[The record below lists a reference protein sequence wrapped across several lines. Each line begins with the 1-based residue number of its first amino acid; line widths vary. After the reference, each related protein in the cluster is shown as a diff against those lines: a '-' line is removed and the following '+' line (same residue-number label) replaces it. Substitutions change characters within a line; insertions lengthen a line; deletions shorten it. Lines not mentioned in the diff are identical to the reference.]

1 MLFEFQPISPLKIA
15 PGCQSWRYKPPDFT
29 FTDSFIPFRAVV
41 FCRTLFFPGSE
52 QTMIIFASLETL
64 HAETVAC
71 CYLHAFWAFLLWKSN
86 VTIFTWSQF
95 TKCTAPPLPGVTSTW
110 ISFMLR
116 LGWGW
121 GGRWWLIIYHQKVI
135 ISPKSVPL
143 LAVGGGTAFWEHLA
157 VETNPKTFILCGMQ
171 DAAAAGLLYWIHA
184 VTVWSRSFIHQN
196 SPQLITRR

>member
-1 MLFEFQPISPLKIA
+1 MLFEFHWKLHRDARAGDTSRQILLSLTALSPSG
-15 PGCQSWRYKPPDFT
+15 PWF
-29 FTDSFIPFRAVV
+29 FW
-41 FCRTLFFPGSE
+41 RTLFFPGSE

-71 CYLHAFWAFLLWKSN
+71 CYLHAFWAFLLWKSK
-86 VTIFTWSQF
+86 VPIFTWSQF

-121 GGRWWLIIYHQKVI
+121 GGEVVIDHLSSKSDNFPQKCALIGG
-135 ISPKSVPL
+135 
-143 LAVGGGTAFWEHLA
+143 GGGTAFWEHLA

-171 DAAAAGLLYWIHA
+171 DAAAAGLLYWSQIHA